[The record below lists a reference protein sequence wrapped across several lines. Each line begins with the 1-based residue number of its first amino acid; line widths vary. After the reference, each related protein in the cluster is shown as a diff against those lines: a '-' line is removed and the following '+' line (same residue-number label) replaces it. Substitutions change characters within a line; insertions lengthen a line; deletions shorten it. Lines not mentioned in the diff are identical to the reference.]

1 MGRETKRYGI
11 VDIGSNTVHAV
22 VYEVREG
29 GSRIKLM
36 NRKDATG
43 LINYISRNRMRKS
56 GIERLQQ
63 LISEFKGL
71 FGLLGCDETDYFAT
85 SSLRSIENGEAVI
98 DSVFAATG
106 VRIRIIDGAKEA
118 WYDYVSFARNTG
130 LESFV
135 GADMGGGSVQLVAA
149 EGGRLVSHASMECG
163 CLRLYRGFVS
173 GILPTER
180 EEKAVRKHVEAL
192 CDKIM
197 GNGEYRTD
205 TLYFMGGTSRAAS
218 KYLKNADKLVV
229 NTRSFHFT
237 PEDLRRIMRDIRC
250 DRDSS
255 VELMASLFPERIST
269 FVPGLI
275 AMLVL
280 CERTGAG
287 SICVL
292 KDGVREGV
300 LFEKLAG
307 DTGRRKR

>member
-135 GADMGGGSVQLVAA
+135 GADMGGGSVQLVARKA
-149 EGGRLVSHASMECG
+149 CQSREHGMRMPEIISRL
-163 CLRLYRGFVS
+163 
-173 GILPTER
+173 
-180 EEKAVRKHVEAL
+180 RKRHSA
-192 CDKIM
+192 D
-197 GNGEYRTD
+197 GE
-205 TLYFMGGTSRAAS
+205 
-218 KYLKNADKLVV
+218 
-229 NTRSFHFT
+229 
-237 PEDLRRIMRDIRC
+237 
-250 DRDSS
+250 
-255 VELMASLFPERIST
+255 
-269 FVPGLI
+269 
-275 AMLVL
+275 
-280 CERTGAG
+280 
-287 SICVL
+287 
-292 KDGVREGV
+292 
-300 LFEKLAG
+300 
-307 DTGRRKR
+307 RRKGCQETCRGAL

>member
-1 MGRETKRYGI
+1 
-11 VDIGSNTVHAV
+11 
-22 VYEVREG
+22 
-29 GSRIKLM
+29 
-36 NRKDATG
+36 
-43 LINYISRNRMRKS
+43 
-56 GIERLQQ
+56 
-63 LISEFKGL
+63 
-71 FGLLGCDETDYFAT
+71 
-85 SSLRSIENGEAVI
+85 
-98 DSVFAATG
+98 
-106 VRIRIIDGAKEA
+106 
-118 WYDYVSFARNTG
+118 
-130 LESFV
+130 
-135 GADMGGGSVQLVAA
+135 
-149 EGGRLVSHASMECG
+149 
-163 CLRLYRGFVS
+163 
-173 GILPTER
+173 
-180 EEKAVRKHVEAL
+180 
-192 CDKIM
+192 M

-300 LFEKLAG
+300 LFEKLVG